1 MEVLD
6 TATATASG
14 GREVFACHPACLP
27 GALELI
33 ARQAT
38 LTVV

>member
-14 GREVFACHPACLP
+14 GREVFACLP